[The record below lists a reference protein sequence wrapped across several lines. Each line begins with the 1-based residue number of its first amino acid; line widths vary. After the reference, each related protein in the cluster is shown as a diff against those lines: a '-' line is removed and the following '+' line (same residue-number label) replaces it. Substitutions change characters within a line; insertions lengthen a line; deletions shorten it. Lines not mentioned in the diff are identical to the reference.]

1 MAAPRY
7 LLDSNVLSE
16 LLKPVPHANVLARID
31 RERDACA
38 TCSVVV
44 MELNWGA
51 HLMPAGARRTGL
63 LQIYTDWFE
72 SAGAMPVLAFDTAAA
87 LWAAQENAKLQ
98 RRGLTRPWR
107 DAQIAATAACNGLT
121 LVTRNQADF
130 TPFKGLRQE
139 NWFS

>member
-1 MAAPRY
+1 MSAPRY

-16 LLKPVPHANVLARID
+16 LLKPVPNKNVLERME
-31 RERDACA
+31 RERNTCA

-51 HLMPAGARRTGL
+51 HLMPAGSRRTGL
-63 LQIYTDWFE
+63 LQIYAEWFE
-72 SAGAMPVLAFDTAAA
+72 SAGAMPVYAFDTTAA

-98 RRGLTRPWR
+98 RKGLTRPWR
-107 DAQIAATAACNGLT
+107 DAQIAATAAVNGLT
-121 LVTRNQADF
+121 LITRNQADF
-130 TPFKGLRQE
+130 APFKSLRME